1 MSSIALFSDLYNFYL
16 YAGRADMRKSFDG
29 LSGIVVNELGRE
41 INTKDVF
48 IFLNKERTHIKVLLY
63 EDDGFTLFYRR
74 LHKGRFTLPA
84 ATSVGG
90 SMQLSAIDL
99 ISLLQ
104 GLHLHTSKKGY
115 SYPHNFTDVI
125 V

>member
-1 MSSIALFSDLYNFYL
+1 MSSIVLFSDQYNYYL

-29 LSGIVVNELGRE
+29 LTGIVVNELGRQ
-41 INTKDVF
+41 INTRDVF

-63 EDDGFTLFYRR
+63 EADGFTLFYRR

-84 ATSVGG
+84 ATSEGG
-90 SMQLSAIDL
+90 SIQLSATHL

-104 GLHLHTSKKGY
+104 RLHLHTVKNSGQL
-115 SYPHNFTDVI
+115 ST
-125 V
+125 